1 MVRVVLVSSLIVV
14 ASLGCAPAPAPA
26 QGVAIAIGASGAWEG
41 TWLTADSSLEDN
53 VYTMLSIEEAGIRSF
68 TYELENRVVPY
79 GPNAEWFDGR
89 AVFVNPTEAVDSE
102 AGRTF
107 RLRVD
112 PGDRDER
119 VIELDG
125 ESFLFQRR
133 SVEAGERI
141 TQVTPIE
148 EAGAFL
154 DAMVACV
161 SENSEAI
168 VESSGDTG
176 PDMSELGA
184 RCGLDQDSLSELA
197 RALVQDALI
206 SQVMFGALA
215 IAFGDLE
222 GEAAVAVLLDALAE
236 AADDVKTMEVSG
248 QLNLELEREVL
259 EAFYHATGG
268 PDARFESTWL
278 SDLPLSAWGGVTTN
292 AQGRV
297 RVLGKANA
305 GASGPISPELG
316 QLTSLEVLILSFN
329 EFSGPIPPEL
339 GQLTNL
345 EELSLENN
353 QLSGPI
359 PVELGD
365 LTELTGLFI
374 DGDTGL
380 CLPAEIQDTV
390 FGRLAIGNYV
400 PLCTALS
407 SDREVLEALYS
418 TITGFFRPN
427 NWLSDAPLSAW
438 SGVTANEQG
447 RVERLD
453 MAPHRLAGPIP
464 PELGQLNR
472 LISLYLFFN
481 ESSGPI
487 PPELGQ
493 LTNLV
498 RLGLIGMERGG
509 LSGPIP
515 PEFGRLI
522 HLQNLSLNS
531 NQLSGPIPVEL
542 GELTGLTELSIDDD
556 TGLCLPTEIQD
567 TEFGRLAI
575 DNNNVPLCG
584 TRGDGLG
591 RRGGGTGGDVYRPG
605 NGVDPSHSP
614 PPATKIPEEPEV

>member
-1 MVRVVLVSSLIVV
+1 M
-14 ASLGCAPAPAPA
+14 
-26 QGVAIAIGASGAWEG
+26 
-41 TWLTADSSLEDN
+41 
-53 VYTMLSIEEAGIRSF
+53 YTMLSIEEAGIRSF

-259 EAFYHATGG
+259 EGVL
-268 PDARFESTWL
+268 PRNWRARRAIRKHL
-278 SDLPLSAWGGVTTN
+278 
-292 AQGRV
+292 
-297 RVLGKANA
+297 
-305 GASGPISPELG
+305 
-316 QLTSLEVLILSFN
+316 
-329 EFSGPIPPEL
+329 
-339 GQLTNL
+339 
-345 EELSLENN
+345 
-353 QLSGPI
+353 
-359 PVELGD
+359 
-365 LTELTGLFI
+365 
-374 DGDTGL
+374 
-380 CLPAEIQDTV
+380 AE
-390 FGRLAIGNYV
+390 RL
-400 PLCTALS
+400 TALS
-407 SDREVLEALYS
+407 VGRSNHER
-418 TITGFFRPN
+418 TGSRAGAGESQTPERAVRSLPN
-427 NWLSDAPLSAW
+427 SA
-438 SGVTANEQG
+438 S
-447 RVERLD
+447 
-453 MAPHRLAGPIP
+453 
-464 PELGQLNR
+464 
-472 LISLYLFFN
+472 
-481 ESSGPI
+481 
-487 PPELGQ
+487 
-493 LTNLV
+493 
-498 RLGLIGMERGG
+498 
-509 LSGPIP
+509 
-515 PEFGRLI
+515 
-522 HLQNLSLNS
+522 
-531 NQLSGPIPVEL
+531 
-542 GELTGLTELSIDDD
+542 
-556 TGLCLPTEIQD
+556 
-567 TEFGRLAI
+567 
-575 DNNNVPLCG
+575 
-584 TRGDGLG
+584 
-591 RRGGGTGGDVYRPG
+591 
-605 NGVDPSHSP
+605 
-614 PPATKIPEEPEV
+614 